1 MTTTSRLAKHV
12 IQTAKCLDVMHAS
25 TQAKLNALHES
36 RPFYTLFEPAPN
48 HPYEGLIVSAANLV
62 QKHDDTVAALL
73 DMEMGSGNLRY
84 ELDKIQAH
92 RIYDEVELDADA
104 ERLRLLAGVDAA
116 TVSAKNIADSALSLH
131 HSCSW
136 ITDATTLKSL
146 KYALELR
153 HEKKHIKDHIEK
165 PFVNITPDCRVAL
178 RSVKALCNVLM
189 TLTVNGVRVG
199 SQVDATQAP
208 RFLKL

>member
-1 MTTTSRLAKHV
+1 
-12 IQTAKCLDVMHAS
+12 MHECTKS
-25 TQAKLNALHES
+25 KLSALYES
-36 RPFYTLFEPAPN
+36 RPFYTLFEPVPV
-48 HPYEGLIVSAANLV
+48 HPYDNLIVSAAKLI
-62 QKHDDTVAALL
+62 QKHDYIVAVLL

-84 ELDKIQAH
+84 ELDKIQAQ
-92 RIYDEVELDADA
+92 RMYDEVDLDADA
-104 ERLRLLAGVDAA
+104 ERLRLLVGVDAA
-116 TVSAKNIADSALSLH
+116 NVTAKYIADSALSLLY
-131 HSCSW
+131 SS
-136 ITDATTLKSL
+136 IDIADTTTLKSL
-146 KYALELR
+146 KWALGLQ
-153 HEKKHIKDHIEK
+153 HEKKYIKDHIEK

>member
-12 IQTAKCLDVMHAS
+12 IQTAKCLDVMHAC
-25 TQAKLNALHES
+25 TKDKLNALHES
-36 RPFYTLFEPAPN
+36 RPFYTLFEPAPA
-48 HPYEGLIVSAANLV
+48 HPYDGLTVSATDLIR
-62 QKHDDTVAALL
+62 QHDDIVAALL
-73 DMEMGSGNLRY
+73 DMEMGSGNLRL
-84 ELDKIQAH
+84 ELDKTQAQSM
-92 RIYDEVELDADA
+92 YDEVEMDADA

-116 TVSAKNIADSALSLH
+116 TVTAKHIADSALSLH
-131 HSCSW
+131 RSCML

-146 KYALELR
+146 KWALELQ
-153 HEKKHIKDHIEK
+153 HEKKYIKDHIEK
-165 PFVNITPDCRVAL
+165 PFLNITPDCRVAL

-189 TLTVNGVRVG
+189 SLMVNGVRVG